1 MMMISDELRQRLIQ
15 TMRTAQERRLAAIDA
30 VMDEFL
36 RDYFDNHSKT
46 GLDEKHAAEIPPT
59 GGS

>member
-1 MMMISDELRQRLIQ
+1 
-15 TMRTAQERRLAAIDA
+15 MRTAQERRLAAIDA

>member
-1 MMMISDELRQRLIQ
+1 MMMISDELRQRLSQ